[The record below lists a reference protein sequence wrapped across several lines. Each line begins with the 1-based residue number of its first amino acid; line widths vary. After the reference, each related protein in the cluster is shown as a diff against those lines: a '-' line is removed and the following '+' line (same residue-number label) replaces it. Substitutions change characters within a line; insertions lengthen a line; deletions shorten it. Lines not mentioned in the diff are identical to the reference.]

1 MSTANPFPALHVA
14 LAEWHESL
22 EDLLLML
29 QNDKP
34 SHDTAALVGQI
45 EDDVTEAL
53 ANLDRVRECASRG
66 EQLWQAGSHV
76 QAVHQI
82 AQAHGLLA
90 EIIAHM
96 GGRAASPLRLQH
108 IALIV
113 QQRGS
118 QWSGWSQVVLR
129 ALTGWSASAAEV
141 LKKLGEAWRTLAAT
155 HDDAEDVASPSQLSG
170 NFPTIHQ
177 QN

>member
-1 MSTANPFPALHVA
+1 MTTANPFSALQA
-14 LAEWHESL
+14 AIAEWYESL

-34 SHDTAALVGQI
+34 AHDNAALVGQI
-45 EDDVTEAL
+45 EDDVTDVL
-53 ANLDRVRECASRG
+53 AHLDQVREHLTRADQFRQSG
-66 EQLWQAGSHV
+66 NQS
-76 QAVHQI
+76 QAVSQLT
-82 AQAHGLLA
+82 QAHRLLA

-118 QWSGWSQVVLR
+118 QWAGWSQVVLR
-129 ALTGWSASAAEV
+129 SLSGWSACAAEV
-141 LKKLGEAWRTLAAT
+141 LKKLGDTWQYITTT
-155 HDDAEDVASPSQLSG
+155 HDQEEVNAPGQTTG
-170 NFPTIHQ
+170 NLPIIHQ